1 MGNVRNTGLDADRSL
16 VEELAQLV
24 LEQAAPEEL
33 VIFDESA
40 AEYFAN
46 PQRVL
51 DPKRRDEAVGFGL
64 ELAMVTP
71 YVFAV
76 VTSCFGFLLKTVA
89 ETATSEAAKP
99 AIGDLLRRFVRRGPG
114 AKPESD
120 AAVLS
125 KDQAA
130 GVREVAFGRAK
141 DLGLSEEQAR
151 LLADAVLGGLNVA
164 G

>member
-1 MGNVRNTGLDADRSL
+1 MGNVPNTGLDADRSL

-40 AEYFAN
+40 AEYFAD
-46 PQRVL
+46 PARVL

-76 VTSCFGFLLKTVA
+76 VTSCLGFMVRTVA

-114 AKPESD
+114 GGD
-120 AAVLS
+120 ATSLS
-125 KDQAA
+125 KDQAD